1 MQPNNKPNPPSN
13 VGQNTLEIQK
23 IEATVDSAYYFRKK
37 PIYSFVKRFFD
48 IFLSPAS
55 RLPPPPA
62 ARRPGRTMVA
72 GPDGPFEGDYNIR
85 RMSKRCISAV

>member
-37 PIYSFVKRFFD
+37 PVYSFVKRFFD
-48 IFLSPAS
+48 IFLSGMFLLVFCWLYLILAILVKATSKGPVFYRHKRIGKNGKPFS
-55 RLPPPPA
+55 R
-62 ARRPGRTMVA
+62 
-72 GPDGPFEGDYNIR
+72 
-85 RMSKRCISAV
+85 